1 MPISDSE
8 LNAILQQLGEAVS
21 RVEALI
27 REVPDNRWDDI
38 VHTGE
43 GAWTRRELL
52 AHMAAND
59 LRQLVRV
66 RIGAGIAEPD
76 DPATHEQELDVHVW
90 NRARVAER
98 AGSETAQLIEEMR
111 QNREKLLRLLGGLTS
126 EQRDRPMPFRG
137 VPTPLAD
144 MIPTL
149 IGHLDSHAQE
159 LVSGL

>member
-1 MPISDSE
+1 MAISQTEFDQILHD
-8 LNAILQQLGEAVS
+8 LNEAVS

-27 REVPDNRWDDI
+27 RRVPADRWGDV

-59 LRQLVRV
+59 IRQLVRV
-66 RIGAGIAEPD
+66 RIGAGIPEPD
-76 DPATHEQELDVHVW
+76 DPATHEQELNVHEW
-90 NRARVAER
+90 NRARVSER
-98 AGSETAQLIEEMR
+98 AGSETEHLIEEMR
-111 QNREKLLRLLGGLTS
+111 ENREKLVGLLRGLTL

-137 VPTPLAD
+137 TPTPLAV
-144 MIPTL
+144 MVPIL

-159 LVSGL
+159 LVAGL